1 MEGDGWMDGVMRDGV
16 LLERKLIHTVPACP
30 KHSLQRQELAS
41 NSVITSNYI
50 LQ

>member
-1 MEGDGWMDGVMRDGV
+1 MDGDGWMDGEMTGGV
-16 LLERKLIHTVPACP
+16 LLERRLIHTIPACP

-41 NSVITSNYI
+41 NSVITSDYI